1 MFVYINPQKSVQ
13 TNIIQVVKGIL
24 IVIVIRKEKHIASLK
39 SIIIEYVVMKII
51 VIWYVE
57 VKSTKRLY
65 DLIILLQSFTILLT
79 VTILVF

>member
-65 DLIILLQSFTILLT
+65 KNNLMSFKSHL
-79 VTILVF
+79 